1 MTTKERNTK
10 LSVAEAVAGDR
21 DLIKALMKE
30 ALQEV
35 LEGEMTEFLGA
46 EPGERTESRSGY
58 RAGYY
63 GRSLVTRIG
72 KLELRVPRDRSGEFS
87 TALFERYARSEKALV
102 AALAEMYVQGV
113 STRKVKAIT
122 EELCGH
128 SFSASSISAI
138 NKGLDEALA
147 KFANRPLDE
156 AYPYLILDARYE
168 RVRDNG
174 VIAHQAVLIAIGIN
188 WEGKRQVLAVEMAN
202 RESQSSWKDFLLRL
216 KERGLSGV
224 EFVVSD
230 DHAGLKKA
238 ISVVLTDAAWQ
249 RCYVHFLRNA
259 LDYLPR
265 KADDDCLQELR
276 WIYDRRDIQEAQ
288 QDLSAWIGKWQAKY
302 PKLVDW
308 VETNIIET
316 LTFYRLPRAHHKHL
330 KSTNLLER
338 LNEAEAA
345 VRTLIRWAG
354 DDPDR
359 EGLVDDL
366 LRCVDELLHDTP
378 RHGWWR
384 ARRRVPE
391 GPRRRAGGSRCAS
404 PRLGDEALVDVPE
417 DAGDD
422 AAHDR
427 ADDRDPGV
435 RPVRA
440 ALAGDREQLVDDARA
455 EVAGRVD
462 RVPGGAAEAHADR
475 PHEDRD
481 RERADRRGVRAE
493 GQDHEHEDEG
503 PDDLGDEVE
512 GGVADGRAGAEDG
525 ELEARIVGLGPVRPV
540 VQGDQEGAEHRADE
554 LTDEI
559 GRDLVDGHA
568 ALGQEAK
575 GDRRVQVGA
584 GERRGHDDAAEDREG
599 PRSGDDDP
607 ARVLRLGLGEQHARD
622 DAVAEQDQDHGS
634 EDLTEEDLHIHS

>member
-1 MTTKERNTK
+1 MTMKERNTK
-10 LSVAEAVAGDR
+10 LSAAEAVAGDR
-21 DLIKALMKE
+21 DLIKVLMKE

-35 LEGEMTEFLGA
+35 LEGEMTDFLGA
-46 EPGERTESRSGY
+46 APGERTESRSGY

-128 SFSASSISAI
+128 SFSASAFSTI

-188 WEGKRQVLAVEMAN
+188 WEGKRQILAVEMAN

-238 ISVVLTDAAWQ
+238 ISVVLTEAAWQ

-265 KADDDCLQELR
+265 KADDDCHQEPR

-288 QDLSAWIGKWQAKY
+288 RDLAAWVGKWQAKY

-308 VETNIIET
+308 VEANITET

-330 KSTNLLER
+330 KSTNMLER
-338 LNEAEAA
+338 LNEEIKR
-345 VRTLIRWAG
+345 RTLVVRIFPNTESCLRLIRALCVETHETWLEDNRYLNMTFLA
-354 DDPDR
+354 
-359 EGLVDDL
+359 EQKKEL
-366 LRCVDELLHDTP
+366 LRL
-378 RHGWWR
+378 
-384 ARRRVPE
+384 
-391 GPRRRAGGSRCAS
+391 
-404 PRLGDEALVDVPE
+404 
-417 DAGDD
+417 
-422 AAHDR
+422 AA
-427 ADDRDPGV
+427 
-435 RPVRA
+435 
-440 ALAGDREQLVDDARA
+440 
-455 EVAGRVD
+455 
-462 RVPGGAAEAHADR
+462 
-475 PHEDRD
+475 
-481 RERADRRGVRAE
+481 
-493 GQDHEHEDEG
+493 
-503 PDDLGDEVE
+503 
-512 GGVADGRAGAEDG
+512 
-525 ELEARIVGLGPVRPV
+525 
-540 VQGDQEGAEHRADE
+540 
-554 LTDEI
+554 
-559 GRDLVDGHA
+559 
-568 ALGQEAK
+568 
-575 GDRRVQVGA
+575 
-584 GERRGHDDAAEDREG
+584 
-599 PRSGDDDP
+599 
-607 ARVLRLGLGEQHARD
+607 
-622 DAVAEQDQDHGS
+622 
-634 EDLTEEDLHIHS
+634 